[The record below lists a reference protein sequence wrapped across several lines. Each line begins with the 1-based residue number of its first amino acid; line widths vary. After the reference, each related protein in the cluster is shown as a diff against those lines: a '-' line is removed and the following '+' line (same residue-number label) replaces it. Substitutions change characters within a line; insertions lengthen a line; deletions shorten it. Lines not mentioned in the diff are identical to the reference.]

1 MIAGVSKVVVPV
13 GDQDQAREFWTTSL
27 GFELV
32 QDVPYGGG
40 RWVEVRSPDKNVV
53 LVLEQ
58 RRDSEEGSEI
68 PAEIPTSPVM
78 FYCDDLEMTY
88 QELTARGVEFAQAPT
103 EMPFGWWSM
112 FKDPDGNRYA
122 LEPHG
127 Q

>member
-58 RRDSEEGSEI
+58 RRDSEKGSEI
-68 PAEIPTSPVM
+68 PVEIPTSPVM

-127 Q
+127 K